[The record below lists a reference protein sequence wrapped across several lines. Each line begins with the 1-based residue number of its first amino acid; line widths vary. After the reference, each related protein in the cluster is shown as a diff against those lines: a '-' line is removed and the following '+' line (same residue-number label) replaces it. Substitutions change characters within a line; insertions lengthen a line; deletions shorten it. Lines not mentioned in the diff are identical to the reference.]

1 MVRRKDEI
9 YHIDFQN
16 IQIQDYRR
24 RVSYKNSDRE
34 NNVIKMIERLQKG
47 DDDLC
52 SSRKERSS
60 IKAWIIGRSF
70 DEFNC

>member
-1 MVRRKDEI
+1 MK
-9 YHIDFQN
+9 YNHIDFQN

-52 SSRKERSS
+52 SSRKR
-60 IKAWIIGRSF
+60 KKF
-70 DEFNC
+70 Y